1 MEFLFADN
9 NMPFSIALMLML
21 IIAVMEGALT
31 LIGLGMSQALD
42 SLLPDID
49 ADMDSSGSSG
59 GALSNLLGW
68 IRFGQVPML
77 ILLVVFL
84 AAFSLIGLALQLA
97 LDNALGF
104 TLPAIIAAPLAFM
117 GSLPV
122 LRTSTGILAKVVFKD
137 ETESIS
143 SNSFVGHIAVITVGE
158 ARLGSA
164 AEARFSDRF
173 GTSHYVMVE
182 PIDDNIFKQG
192 DKVLLVEER
201 GAIFSVIAP
210 TNPNLK

>member
-9 NMPFSIALMLML
+9 NMPFSITLLLML

-42 SLLPDID
+42 SLLPDVDID
-49 ADMDSSGSSG
+49 VDGNMGSG

-68 IRFGQVPML
+68 IRFRQVPML
-77 ILLVVFL
+77 ILLVIFL
-84 AAFSLIGLALQLA
+84 AAFSLTGFALQLI

-104 TLPAIIAAPLAFM
+104 TLPAIIAAPIAFM
-117 GSLPV
+117 LCLPMV
-122 LRTSTGILAKVVFKD
+122 RTSTGILAKVVFKD

-143 SNSFVGHIAVITVGE
+143 SKSFVGNVAVITVGE
-158 ARLGSA
+158 ARMGSP

-182 PIDDNIFKQG
+182 PIDNNIFKQG

-201 GAIFSVIAP
+201 GSVFSVIEP
-210 TNPNLK
+210 SNPNLN